1 MWNIINQR
9 ERGKHSSSHKTGAL
23 LRHGLDTQVVS
34 QVLEVTVGQW
44 FGEYV
49 RGVVCRANM

>member
-49 RGVVCRANM
+49 HGVVCRANM